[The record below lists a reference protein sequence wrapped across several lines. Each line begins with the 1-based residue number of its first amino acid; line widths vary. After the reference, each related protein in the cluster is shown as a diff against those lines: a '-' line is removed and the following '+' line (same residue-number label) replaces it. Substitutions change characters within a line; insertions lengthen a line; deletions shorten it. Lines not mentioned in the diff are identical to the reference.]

1 MDLGA
6 DLFNRMHLVPRVQAV
21 QEKRTNRPTNAKSHV
36 PTRRD
41 TARHNVTNASPS
53 PPAAAPC
60 VTPRRNVSDASFGKV
75 MCSLCNTPHWRTTPG
90 DRCSKCTE
98 RVTTCGICLDSCLVF
113 NDYCSW
119 TGTRHH
125 TGGCNG
131 RNLCTS
137 CMVQHCS
144 VELERSDGMTCRCPH
159 PECAATLTNDEL
171 RLVSNGLAER
181 VELVQTRIKRAKEL
195 TDKQAKLN
203 ELADRLAER
212 EGLLEWASLG
222 VAQICPHCSDVVER
236 SGGCRHMTCKCGGG
250 FCFVCGGD
258 WPCDKAACEV
268 HGAKPR
274 LAVLD
279 LVHERRAQRRFA
291 FLMAGG
297 CGDECAASC
306 LPPEMLRLIAEKIC

>member
-60 VTPRRNVSDASFGKV
+60 VTPRRSVSDASFGKV

-90 DRCSKCTE
+90 DRCSKCVLRPE

-131 RNLCTS
+131 RNVCTS

-144 VELERSDGMTCRCPH
+144 VELKRSDGMTCRCPH

-212 EGLLEWASLG
+212 EGLLERVGELG
-222 VAQICPHCSDVVER
+222 RRSDLSALLGRRRALGRLPPHDVQVR
-236 SGGCRHMTCKCGGG
+236 RRLLLCMRR
-250 FCFVCGGD
+250 
-258 WPCDKAACEV
+258 
-268 HGAKPR
+268 R
-274 LAVLD
+274 LAVRQGG
-279 LVHERRAQRRFA
+279 VRSAWGEAAARRPRPGARA
-291 FLMAGG
+291 A
-297 CGDECAASC
+297 CAA
-306 LPPEMLRLIAEKIC
+306 PLRLPDGWRLWR